1 MRRNRAGIHPHSEVT
16 MSDNLITRAGKALYG
31 EQWQS
36 ELARALGVDAR
47 TVRRWAVDEAT
58 PRPGVYVDLL
68 REATERLD
76 DLELLVEELKR
87 HGS

>member
-1 MRRNRAGIHPHSEVT
+1 MD
-16 MSDNLITRAGKALYG
+16 DNLITRAGKALYG
-31 EQWQS
+31 DTWQS
-36 ELARALGVDAR
+36 ALAHSLGVDAR
-47 TVRRWAVDEAT
+47 TVRRWAADEAE

-76 DLELLVEELKR
+76 DLEQLVEELKR